1 MCLGMIDRRQY
12 RRNQIFYM
20 HKVALYRQA
29 LRIEH
34 HWNRIAPEI
43 LIRLFGTDKIAPS
56 WPAKHILAKR
66 KLIPEIV
73 FLHDPRRAQAAPG
86 QSILNLILLRITSSS
101 TFDSA

>member
-1 MCLGMIDRRQY
+1 MCLGMIDRPQY

-34 HWNRIAPEI
+34 HWNSLRSEI
-43 LIRLFGTDKIAPS
+43 LIRSFGTNKIAPS
-56 WPAKHILAKR
+56 WPAKHIFAKR

-73 FLHDPRRAQAAPG
+73 LLHDPRGAQAAPG
-86 QSILNLILLRITSSS
+86 QSILNVILLQNHFIQHLR
-101 TFDSA
+101 